1 MGWRGFVSAP
11 SARIPSGWDLQELE
25 QAIASF
31 ESIQAD
37 LNYQRAQSALRRLV
51 RNLDLR
57 PEERTGLEA
66 DIGQLTALLDKLER
80 ASLQIAAV
88 GAVGRGKSAL
98 LNALLGEAAFQT
110 GPLHGVTQA
119 VASATWQQ
127 SRQAAGSSDR
137 EVIRLTRTSSDRAQ
151 IELVDTP
158 GLDEIDGEAREA
170 LTHQIA
176 QQADLI
182 LFVVAGDL
190 TQLEYDAL
198 RQLRASG
205 KPILLAFNKIDQ
217 YAPADRDAI
226 YRQLR
231 DERLRGLLA
240 PEEIVTVAADPLA
253 TEAVRQ
259 PDGSLHLERRRGAPQ
274 VEALRQQILAL
285 LEREGKSLVALNTM
299 LYADGLSERLTQR
312 KMVLRAAAADE
323 LIRRGALTKATVV
336 ALNPVTAID
345 LLTGSVVDVATIL
358 ALARLYGIPMTQQA
372 AVGLLQQI
380 AVSMGG
386 IGAGDVLGTLGLS
399 SLKGVLGISVPASGG
414 AALAPYASVAVTQ
427 AGVAGVSAYAI
438 GHASKTY
445 LANGASWGRH
455 GPKAAI
461 AAILDSLDERSILHR
476 IKQDLGERLNATGRP
491 TPSPSLS

>member
-1 MGWRGFVSAP
+1 MSAP

-66 DIGQLTALLDKLER
+66 DIGQLTALLDKLDR

-127 SRQAAGSSDR
+127 SRQAAGR
-137 EVIRLTRTSSDRAQ
+137 SDRAQ

-198 RQLRASG
+198 AQLRASG

-231 DERLRGLLA
+231 DERLREVLA
-240 PEEIVTVAADPLA
+240 PAEIVTVAADPLA

-259 PDGSLHLERRRGAPQ
+259 PDGSLHLERRRGASQ

-476 IKQDLGERLNATGRP
+476 IKHDLGERLQATSRP
-491 TPSPSLS
+491 APSPSC